1 MTTEFWLWIAALCAV
16 ALAILLPP
24 LFRRAPISSADGAQ
38 RNTDIAR
45 QQVAELKQQLQS
57 GALSPTQYEAQYND
71 LQLSVLDTLD
81 DQGRGTTIGSAGR
94 WVAVPIAILLPVG
107 GLLLYGMLGEPEAMK
122 KAEWQATNQKLAD
135 NVQTMV
141 QRLVDRLQQQPDDV
155 EGWMMLGRSFV
166 YMQEYQKAAEAF
178 GELNRRKPGDP
189 AVMLRYADALSM
201 ARNGRMSGEPAD
213 LVFRALEQVPEDHT
227 ALWLAGM
234 AKAEAGDFRQAI
246 VYWQKLSKLL
256 PADDEAQQQLANM
269 MRMAE
274 AEMVKAPPSNAASA
288 PNVEISVRASLANGR
303 TAPADNTVFIYAQAA
318 NGPKM
323 PLAIVRKQVAD
334 LPIDVV
340 LNDSM
345 AMQPQLHLADF
356 PKLRIV
362 ARVSKS
368 GNAMPA
374 AGDLIGSAE
383 LNLADAN
390 RRVNVTIDQEVK

>member
-1 MTTEFWLWIAALCAV
+1 MTSNFWFWIAALCAL
-16 ALAILLPP
+16 ALAILIPP
-24 LFRRAPISSADGAQ
+24 LFRKTPVSSPDGAQ

-45 QQVAELKQQLQS
+45 QQLAELKQQLQN
-57 GALSPTQYEAQYND
+57 GVLSPAQYEAQYHD
-71 LQLSVLDTLD
+71 LQLAVLDTLEEP
-81 DQGRGTTIGSAGR
+81 GTGSVAGSAGR
-94 WVAVPIAILLPVG
+94 WVAVPIAILLPVAS
-107 GLLLYGMLGEPEAMK
+107 LLLYGMLGEPEAMK

-141 QRLVDRLQQQPDDV
+141 QRLVERLQQQPDDL

-166 YMQEYQKAAEAF
+166 YMREYQKAAEAF

-201 ARNGRMSGEPAD
+201 ARNGRLSGEPAE
-213 LVFRALEQVPEDHT
+213 LVFKALEQVPEDHT

-234 AKAEAGDFRQAI
+234 AKAEAGDFGRAI
-246 VYWQKLSKLL
+246 GYWQTLSKLL

-269 MRMAE
+269 TQMAE
-274 AEMVKAPPSNAASA
+274 AEMAKAAPSNGASA
-288 PNVEISVRASLANGR
+288 PNIEISVRASLADGR
-303 TAPADNTVFIYAQAA
+303 SAPADSTVFIYAQAA
-318 NGPKM
+318 SGPKM

-356 PKLRIV
+356 PNLRIV

-390 RRVNVTIDQEVK
+390 RRVIVTIDQEVK